1 LRHLF
6 APYGHVSFER
16 VLSGSMGLPNL
27 YEFLRDTGRAPESP
41 AVAEARKTEDTGAVV
56 TRAAMDGSCRLC
68 SQTMELFASILGA
81 EAGNLALKT
90 MATGGVFIGGGIG
103 AKILPIL
110 QKPPVLEA
118 FFAKGRF
125 SEFMRQIPLRV
136 ILNDRAALLG
146 AARHALHGAETLAAK
161 R

>member
-1 LRHLF
+1 
-6 APYGHVSFER
+6 
-16 VLSGSMGLPNL
+16 MGLPNL

-41 AVAEARKTEDTGAVV
+41 VVAEALTTGDTGAVV
-56 TRAAMDGSCRLC
+56 TRAALDGSCRLC
-68 SQTMELFASILGA
+68 EQTMELFASILGA
-81 EAGNLALKT
+81 EAGNLALKI
-90 MATGGVFIGGGIG
+90 MATGGVFIGGGIA

-110 QKPPVLEA
+110 QKPLLLEG

-125 SEFMRQIPLRV
+125 REFMQRIPLRV

-146 AARHALHGAETLAAK
+146 AARHALHGAEALAAK

>member
-1 LRHLF
+1 
-6 APYGHVSFER
+6 
-16 VLSGSMGLPNL
+16 
-27 YEFLRDTGRAPESP
+27 
-41 AVAEARKTEDTGAVV
+41 
-56 TRAAMDGSCRLC
+56 
-68 SQTMELFASILGA
+68 MELFASILGA

-110 QKPPVLEA
+110 QKPPLLEA

-125 SEFMRQIPLRV
+125 SEFMKQIPLRV

-146 AARHALHGAETLAAK
+146 AARHALHGAETPATK